1 MTPAPARAP
10 AAPRAGPPRREL
22 AAQDGLVR
30 IIGGRWKRTRLP
42 VPDRPGLR
50 PTPSRV
56 RKTLFDWLGHDLSGW
71 TVCDAFAG
79 SGALGLEAG
88 SRGAAS
94 VTLWERDATLVASLQ
109 ALCRRLDP
117 DALTL
122 KVKRGDGVAGLRGM
136 LAGSCDLVLLDPPFD
151 SRLHDA
157 SLAAAADAIGPHGRI
172 YLEAAALW
180 PAERLHA
187 LGLTPLKYLHAGSVH
202 AQLLGCSNT
211 PMIAA

>member
-1 MTPAPARAP
+1 M
-10 AAPRAGPPRREL
+10 
-22 AAQDGLVR
+22 R
-30 IIGGRWKRTRLP
+30 IIGGNWKRTRLP

-88 SRGAAS
+88 SRGAAH
-94 VTLWERDATLVASLQ
+94 VTLWERDAVLAASLQ
-109 ALCRRLDP
+109 VLCRRLDP

-122 KVKRGDGVAGLRGM
+122 RVERGDGVAGLRS
-136 LAGSCDLVLLDPPFD
+136 LPAGSCDLVLLDPPFD
-151 SRLHDA
+151 AGLHDA
-157 SLAAAADAIGPHGRI
+157 ALAAAAVAIRPLGRI
-172 YLEAAALW
+172 YLEAPSRW

-187 LGLTPLKYLHAGSVH
+187 LELVPLKYLHAGSVH
-202 AQLLGCSNT
+202 AQLLGCSNM
-211 PMIAA
+211 PMVAA